1 LDILLTLS
9 FNESA
14 YYCQALLSGGIPA
27 SQEPLWQA
35 PPHQGPFKFI
45 LSFCPFLPTS
55 ERFRKYFEAAGEHA
69 PGRAVLVHG
78 SKDKISTAEAR
89 DEVARLVRA
98 EAGCTMVD
106 MTFPGRLRSPPVRL
120 SGCKASRKQNSASTS
135 LRDQPTPGLS
145 RASEACAQ
153 HIIQFRSFATR
164 SAHIENHRRLEL
176 FILHHHLQSFLQS
189 C

>member
-1 LDILLTLS
+1 MDILLTLS

-98 EAGCTMVD
+98 EDCWLHDGGHDV
-106 MTFPGRLRSPPVRL
+106 PR
-120 SGCKASRKQNSASTS
+120 
-135 LRDQPTPGLS
+135 TPQIT
-145 RASEACAQ
+145 A
-153 HIIQFRSFATR
+153 R
-164 SAHIENHRRLEL
+164 SAEW
-176 FILHHHLQSFLQS
+176 LQSVAETELGIDFSARPADARTFARL
-189 C
+189 